1 VSSNYKHLETKTS
14 SGSHVTI
21 FKDSLNKFKDFI
33 GFLTLHLYKLKQL
46 EAIYFYIYMKLLD
59 FLPVKSKI
67 VDVKGRR
74 NFLLDQTNE

>member
-21 FKDSLNKFKDFI
+21 FKDSLNKFKDCI

-46 EAIYFYIYMKLLD
+46 EAIYFYIYMILLD